1 MKITVNGIT
10 KEFQPGALYDDVAR
24 AFQDTTPHDILL
36 IQAGSRLCELNRP
49 LPDEDMEVKLITAA
63 DKDGQMTYQRSVIF
77 MMLRAFYHECGQV
90 KDFGVYIDYTLGH
103 GFYCFLRGD
112 IKPTANLLARVTA
125 RMDEYRDEKL
135 PITKKSI
142 PTDEAIHLFHD
153 YGMHSKEKLFHYRM
167 TSRVNVYSIGNF
179 QDYFFGYMV
188 KDTGYLRYYK
198 LIPYGKGFVLMMPT
212 LKEPE
217 KVPEFVP
224 FDKLYHVQKESSQW
238 AHNLGVGNV
247 GELNDQIF
255 AGHTD
260 ELILLQEAIF
270 EKQIGNIAARIAD
283 KKKKI
288 VMIAGPSSSGKTT
301 FSRRLSIQLMA
312 LGVRPHPIS
321 VDNYFRDRIY
331 APKDENGNYDFESIQ
346 CVDIELFNK
355 DMNTLLEGGTIELP
369 RYNFVTGKREYKG
382 DFMKLGEDDVLV
394 IEGIHCLNDAMSYAL
409 PAESRFRIYISALTQ
424 INVDSHNRIPTTD
437 ARLIRRMIRDNRT
450 RGYSA
455 KDTIGMWP
463 NVRRGEDRN
472 IFPYQESADVMI
484 NSSMIYELP
493 VLKIFATPL
502 LFQIKPTDPEFQEA
516 KRLLK
521 FLDYFLPISPELIPN
536 NSIIREFIGGSC
548 LDVD

>member
-1 MKITVNGIT
+1 
-10 KEFQPGALYDDVAR
+10 
-24 AFQDTTPHDILL
+24 
-36 IQAGSRLCELNRP
+36 
-49 LPDEDMEVKLITAA
+49 
-63 DKDGQMTYQRSVIF
+63 
-77 MMLRAFYHECGQV
+77 
-90 KDFGVYIDYTLGH
+90 
-103 GFYCFLRGD
+103 
-112 IKPTANLLARVTA
+112 
-125 RMDEYRDEKL
+125 
-135 PITKKSI
+135 
-142 PTDEAIHLFHD
+142 
-153 YGMHSKEKLFHYRM
+153 
-167 TSRVNVYSIGNF
+167 
-179 QDYFFGYMV
+179 
-188 KDTGYLRYYK
+188 
-198 LIPYGKGFVLMMPT
+198 
-212 LKEPE
+212 
-217 KVPEFVP
+217 
-224 FDKLYHVQKESSQW
+224 
-238 AHNLGVGNV
+238 
-247 GELNDQIF
+247 
-255 AGHTD
+255 
-260 ELILLQEAIF
+260 
-270 EKQIGNIAARIAD
+270 
-283 KKKKI
+283 
-288 VMIAGPSSSGKTT
+288 
-301 FSRRLSIQLMA
+301 MA